1 MPSQTVV
8 AALLGRTEL
17 FGPLAETDLML
28 VAREMRVARFQP
40 GQEIFERG
48 DLGREVYL
56 VVEGRVRLSVEAA
69 DGRAVSFRHACA
81 GDIFGEIAA
90 LDRGVRTA
98 AATAL
103 TPVVAKTLS
112 PGALDSLIASNPRVA
127 RAAIEY
133 LCKRLRETSEQ
144 VESIALHSLE
154 ARLARFLLAAIKSS
168 AKANPAGEA
177 RTEVALDFDMSQT
190 ELAALI
196 GGSRQKVN
204 AALARL
210 EATGAIRRL
219 DGKLVINVREL
230 ARIAEVDEV

>member
-1 MPSQTVV
+1 MPSEFVV

-17 FGPLAETDLML
+17 FGPLAEADRTLI
-28 VAREMRVARFQP
+28 ARAMHGASFQP
-40 GQEIFERG
+40 GQTIFERG
-48 DLGREVYL
+48 DLGHEVYL
-56 VVEGRVRLSVEAA
+56 VVEGRVRLAVETAE
-69 DGRAVSFRHACA
+69 GRTVSFRHACA

-103 TPVVAKTLS
+103 TPVVAKTLAQ
-112 PGALDSLIASNPRVA
+112 GTLDSLIAGNPRVA

-133 LCKRLRETSEQ
+133 LCKRLRDTSEQ
-144 VESIALHSLE
+144 VESIALLSLE
-154 ARLARFLLAAIKSS
+154 VRVARFLLAAMKSGREAS
-168 AKANPAGEA
+168 GAGA
-177 RTEVALDFDMSQT
+177 PRTEAALDFDMSQA

-210 EATGAIRRL
+210 EALGAIRRL

-230 ARIAEVDEV
+230 ARIAEVDEA